1 MNLKKRWTLPAWVLL
16 CVFLFHPSVAVAA
29 VCFVDTSGGKYSVE
43 LGRSGGSKIELFGY
57 RLGPPTC
64 LPSVA
69 GIAPLVGSVVV
80 INSTTAET
88 GWQVHSVSPGC
99 VSFRENYTVN
109 LTTLVL
115 TGNWRNDAGVE
126 GSDTLT
132 PTTCPSPAE
141 VGPGAL
147 EQIGKERAR

>member
-1 MNLKKRWTLPAWVLL
+1 MNRKNKWALPAWILVCAFLL
-16 CVFLFHPSVAVAA
+16 HPSLALAA
-29 VCFVDTSGGKYSVE
+29 FCWVDTSGGKYSLE

-57 RLGPPTC
+57 RLGPATC

-69 GIAPLVGSVVV
+69 GIAPLVGSVVI

-99 VSFRENYTVN
+99 VSIRENYTVN
-109 LTTLVL
+109 LSTLVL

-141 VGPGAL
+141 AGPAAV
-147 EQIGKERAR
+147 EQMGKERAR